1 MPRVVD
7 QQRFTERQ
15 TVILAAAYRCFAA
28 QGFEGTS
35 TADVCRA
42 ARVSS
47 GTLFHYFPTKIDILL
62 TLLRASAAWTEE
74 QLHRAT
80 RTGRGKVALAKYLTA
95 LDREHDADRQAGFAR
110 AVHGAAHLPEVS
122 AVLVEEAELVDR
134 FLLEHI
140 TEAVRTRAARTDV
153 PPEHLAR
160 WTRWIID
167 GEAVDDDERRT
178 VGRLSAAVRS
188 LLDLG

>member
-15 TVILAAAYRCFAA
+15 TVILAAAYRRFAA
-28 QGFEGTS
+28 QGFEATS
-35 TADVCRA
+35 TADICRA

-80 RTGRGKVALAKYLTA
+80 RSGRGKAAIAEYLTA

-110 AVHGAAHLPEVS
+110 AVHGAAHLPEVR
-122 AVLVEEAELVDR
+122 AVLDEEAELVDR

-153 PPEHLAR
+153 PPEHLVR

-167 GEAVDDDERRT
+167 GEAVDDNERRPA
-178 VGRLSAAVRS
+178 GRLSAAVRS

>member
-1 MPRVVD
+1 MD

-28 QGFEGTS
+28 QGFEGTT

-74 QLHRAT
+74 HLHRAT
-80 RTGRGKVALAKYLTA
+80 RTGRGKPALASYLTA
-95 LDREHDADRQAGFAR
+95 LDREHDAERQAGFTR
-110 AVHGAAHLPEVS
+110 AVHGAAHLPEVR

-153 PPEHLAR
+153 PPERLAR

-167 GEAVDDDERRT
+167 GEAVDDDEQRPA
-178 VGRLSAAVRS
+178 GRLSVAVRS